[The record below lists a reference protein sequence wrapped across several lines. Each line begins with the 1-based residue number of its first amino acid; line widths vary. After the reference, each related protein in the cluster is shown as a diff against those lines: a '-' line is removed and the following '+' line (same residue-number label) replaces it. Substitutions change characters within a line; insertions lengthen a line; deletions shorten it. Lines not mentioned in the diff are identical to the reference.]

1 MFDPIEDIPE
11 DTEPT
16 EFEDEVPAGDDD
28 PIPNAPMKDSP
39 TLTGAAPPT
48 EVVVVASA
56 EVVVP
61 VVESEDVFSS
71 AANTATDNA
80 IKASTNNFFILIP
93 PFNFLIS
100 VNLKFM

>member
-39 TLTGAAPPT
+39 TLTGAAAGAAPPT
-48 EVVVVASA
+48 EVVVV
-56 EVVVP
+56 P
-61 VVESEDVFSS
+61 VAESEDVFSS
-71 AANTATDNA
+71 AANTATDNV

-93 PFNFLIS
+93 PFNFL
-100 VNLKFM
+100 

>member
-16 EFEDEVPAGDDD
+16 EFEDDVPAGDYD

-39 TLTGAAPPT
+39 TLTGAVAGAAPPT

-61 VVESEDVFSS
+61 VAESEDVFSS

-93 PFNFLIS
+93 PFNFL
-100 VNLKFM
+100 

>member
-1 MFDPIEDIPE
+1 VFDPIEDIPE

-39 TLTGAAPPT
+39 TLTGAAAGATPPT
-48 EVVVVASA
+48 EVVVVA
-56 EVVVP
+56 
-61 VVESEDVFSS
+61 ESEDVFSS

-93 PFNFLIS
+93 PFNFL
-100 VNLKFM
+100 